1 MKPAYRLTGNALQGF
16 LKRLTHA
23 AKPGKQR
30 ILPVSNA
37 TRSRE
42 PARQENS
49 K

>member
-1 MKPAYRLTGNALQGF
+1 MKPAYRITGNALQGF
-16 LKRLTHA
+16 LKRLA
-23 AKPGKQR
+23 RSEKPEKR
-30 ILPVSNA
+30 RSLPMSNA